1 MIFYRKEKTYEEE
14 KNIKLIT
21 KYDCMY
27 CNDAC
32 GSICG
37 TGEGTVSLR
46 TVEINV
52 EAENTEN
59 DDYKIDDGFINLR
72 KTDVQYVL
80 TGTTDRKIQIWG
92 SNSPDPVKTFHIRL
106 NEATINGGIDINNSD
121 GAELVVEVG
130 EGKTNYV
137 KNIRCCLNNHRKRYS

>member
-1 MIFYRKEKTYEEE
+1 MKKKRIVSLLLSMIVCIAMMPVAVF
-14 KNIKLIT
+14 
-21 KYDCMY
+21 
-27 CNDAC
+27 A
-32 GSICG
+32 

-46 TVEINV
+46 TVEINA

-121 GAELVVEVG
+121 GAELVV
-130 EGKTNYV
+130 
-137 KNIRCCLNNHRKRYS
+137 

>member
-1 MIFYRKEKTYEEE
+1 MKKKRILSLLLSMIVCIAMMPVAVF
-14 KNIKLIT
+14 
-21 KYDCMY
+21 
-27 CNDAC
+27 A
-32 GSICG
+32 

-106 NEATINGGIDINNSD
+106 NEATINGGIDILNRGRESAAFVTPLIRHGGHNITLL
-121 GAELVVEVG
+121 GNINEVG
-130 EGKTNYV
+130 
-137 KNIRCCLNNHRKRYS
+137 

>member
-1 MIFYRKEKTYEEE
+1 MKKKRILSLLLSMIVCIAMMPVAVFADE
-14 KNIKLIT
+14 
-21 KYDCMY
+21 
-27 CNDAC
+27 
-32 GSICG
+32 

-52 EAENTEN
+52 EAGNTEN

-106 NEATINGGIDINNSD
+106 NECNNQW
-121 GAELVVEVG
+121 
-130 EGKTNYV
+130 
-137 KNIRCCLNNHRKRYS
+137 RH